1 MLSERNDSQYWK
13 DIARGHNQA
22 TAQEVSDY
30 ADSFR
35 KDKWCQQGETKFNR
49 FNLISMMMGYEKR
62 YTNELEDITQ
72 DEMEQYKCW
81 VSHAR
86 TQQEL
91 LIKNNHT
98 VDQWIQRIN
107 E

>member
-1 MLSERNDSQYWK
+1 
-13 DIARGHNQA
+13 
-22 TAQEVSDY
+22 
-30 ADSFR
+30 
-35 KDKWCQQGETKFNR
+35 
-49 FNLISMMMGYEKR
+49 MMGYEKR

-72 DEMEQYKCW
+72 DEMELYKCW

-91 LIKNNHT
+91 LIKNNYT